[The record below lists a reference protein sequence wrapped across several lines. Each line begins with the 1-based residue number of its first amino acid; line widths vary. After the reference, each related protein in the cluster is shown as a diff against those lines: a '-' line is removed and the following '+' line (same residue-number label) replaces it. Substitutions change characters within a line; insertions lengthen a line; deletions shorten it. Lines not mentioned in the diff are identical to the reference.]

1 MKKKMVLTAV
11 VVALSIGVLALT
23 STHVFSQASKRP
35 FPFVGFWENIDSV
48 DGSNGMLSITPD
60 RAGGFVVLIKT
71 TDVSVCPSG
80 GPGFSTGT
88 ATVKAGVL
96 VSTDRVIVCQQDPP
110 VISPVEFVPDHK
122 YDLLTM
128 NFTGGQR
135 LPIVW
140 HRISTSRVPAD

>member
-11 VVALSIGVLALT
+11 MIALSVGVLALT
-23 STHVFSQASKRP
+23 NTHVFSNESKRP
-35 FPFVGFWENIDSV
+35 FPFVGFWENIDAV
-48 DGSNGMLSITPD
+48 DGSHGMLSITPD
-60 RAGGFVVLIKT
+60 GAGGFIVLIKT

-80 GPGFSTGT
+80 GAGFSTGT

-96 VSTDRVIVCQQDPP
+96 VSADRVLICENDPP
-110 VISPVEFVPDHK
+110 VNSPVEFVPDYK

-128 NFTGGQR
+128 NFTGGER

-140 HRISTSRVPAD
+140 HRTSTSRVPKD